1 MFSSEITQGLSS
13 YGFEFLHERILAG
26 RNQSPI
32 HTWMPLL
39 EDLLEKLLFRKADLA
54 SDV

>member
-1 MFSSEITQGLSS
+1 MFNSEIAKGLSS
-13 YGFEFLHERILAG
+13 YGFELLYERILAG

-32 HTWMPLL
+32 HPWMPLL
-39 EDLLEKLLFRKADLA
+39 EDLLEKLLPRKANLA